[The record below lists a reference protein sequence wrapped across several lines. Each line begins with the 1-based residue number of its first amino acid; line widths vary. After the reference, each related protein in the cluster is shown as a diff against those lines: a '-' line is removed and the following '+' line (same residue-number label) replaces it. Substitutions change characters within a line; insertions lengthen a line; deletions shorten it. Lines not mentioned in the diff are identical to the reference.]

1 MKNQFF
7 ELQFRKDLAL
17 IGFEILTIKNLYAH
31 NDDQFLS
38 SRKRLGFYEIVFLK
52 EGKGNH
58 FLDFNSYEIEKGDI
72 LFIGKNQVHSWQ
84 RKRTFD
90 GYILMFTER
99 FLYENQIQ
107 FSDLAYEYPFN
118 SIVYNPIT
126 SISDRE
132 IFDTFL
138 ALIELINKEYS
149 LIKNKTRQELLQT
162 LLRTLIV
169 KVQSQLS
176 RAERPSNKE
185 SKEQFIRLQKA
196 IDQNIEHTRNATDYV
211 NMLGTT
217 YHQLNSLVKRITN
230 KSLKVFIDDS
240 LILNAKRLLCDKGSN
255 INEIAF
261 MLGFDE
267 PTNFTKFFKK
277 HSHQTPKQFRESI
290 LQ

>member
-17 IGFEILTIKNLYAH
+17 IGFEIMAIKDLYEH
-31 NDDQFLS
+31 NDGQFLAS
-38 SRKRLGFYEIVFLK
+38 KKRLGFYEIIFLK
-52 EGKGNH
+52 EGEGNH
-58 FLDFNSYEIEKGDI
+58 FIDFDTYEIKRGDI
-72 LFIGKNQVHSWQ
+72 LFIGKNQVHSWPKQ
-84 RKRTFD
+84 QTCD
-90 GYILMFTER
+90 GYILLFTER

-118 SIVYNPIT
+118 SVVYNPIT
-126 SISDRE
+126 SISDSE

-149 LIKNKTRQELLQT
+149 LVKNKTRQELLQT
-162 LLRTLIV
+162 LLRTFIV

-176 RAERPSNKE
+176 RVERRSNKE
-185 SKEQFIRLQKA
+185 SKEQFIQLQKA
-196 IDQNIEHTRNATDYV
+196 IDQNIGHTRSATDYV

-217 YHQLNSLVKRITN
+217 YHQLNSIVKGVTN
-230 KSLKVFIDDS
+230 KSLKVFIDDT
-240 LILNAKRLLCDKGSN
+240 LILNAKRLLCDKGNN

-261 MLGFDE
+261 LLGFDE